1 MPTIYGM
8 IGEPDPKKAPR
19 FRLKVNG
26 RWIDIQ
32 LAEALLIHEIL
43 DSWLQPA
50 TEAIQMGLNDA
61 ESPSVAVRDLVAR
74 KHKNVL
80 EVDFDGGIPTPP
92 PPRILQ

>member
-1 MPTIYGM
+1 MPAIYGM
-8 IGEPDPKKAPR
+8 IGEADPKKAPR

-43 DSWLQPA
+43 ESWLQPA
-50 TEAIQMGLNDA
+50 TEAIKMGLNAA
-61 ESPSVAVRDLVAR
+61 ESPGVAVRDLVAR